1 MSFLLLPGR
10 DKSIKLINETNKGN
24 KIIGVVSQMDENIE
38 DPELKDIHKVGT
50 VAKILRVLKMP
61 DGNTTIILQG
71 QKRFEVNEIIT
82 SIPYMT
88 AAIKEVPEAKPALEN
103 EEFKVIIDSIKEK
116 SLQIIKSSPN
126 IPSEAAFAIKNIESS
141 SFLIKLCFIQS
152 QCYCRG

>member
-1 MSFLLLPGR
+1 M
-10 DKSIKLINETNKGN
+10 KLIKGN

-82 SIPYMT
+82 LNPLYDRSYKRGSRSKTRLLKM
-88 AAIKEVPEAKPALEN
+88 
-103 EEFKVIIDSIKEK
+103 
-116 SLQIIKSSPN
+116 
-126 IPSEAAFAIKNIESS
+126 KN
-141 SFLIKLCFIQS
+141 LK
-152 QCYCRG
+152 